1 MLKSNSR
8 FAAAG
13 TAIALATSATAVL
26 LLGGGSATAAGST
39 PALPANSVTGPVQV
53 KDGTL
58 YQADLAP
65 AFVKALYGVYNNTVT
80 TPSIVKGAVTEDKLA
95 PAVQDKLNAVG
106 TGGVGPAGP
115 AGPAGK
121 DGKDAIVSVT
131 ALTSLTNRPDSGNN
145 GDWAKDTLTRTV
157 AITKQS
163 AVPASN
169 CGPTATTCWFYTGS
183 LIDSGTFTT
192 IDSAKSPGSKP
203 AAAINGSV
211 QGSVSGGTKL
221 EFYASSETPNPS
233 LVQGTVDGGAY
244 PTSTWAK
251 QFFPANVTVTDAKLL
266 DWSWTYT
273 ATAPK
278 TCEKWVNALAGN
290 TGDITGVNAC

>member
-1 MLKSNSR
+1 VYS
-8 FAAAG
+8 
-13 TAIALATSATAVL
+13 
-26 LLGGGSATAAGST
+26 GSI
-39 PALPANSVTGPVQV
+39 V
-53 KDGTL
+53 DGQIGQSDL
-58 YQADLAP
+58 YP
-65 AFVKALYGVYNNTVT
+65 GFVKALYGVYNNTVT
-80 TPSIVKGAVTEDKLA
+80 TQSIVKGAVTEDKLSA
-95 PAVQDKLNAVG
+95 DVQTKLNSGGG
-106 TGGVGPAGP
+106 TQGP

-121 DGKDAIVSVT
+121 DGVNGKDGTDAIVSVT
-131 ALTSLTNRPDSGNN
+131 ALTSLTNRPDSGAN

-183 LIDSGTFTT
+183 LIDTGTFTT
-192 IDSAKSPGSKP
+192 IDGAKSPGSKP
-203 AAAINGSV
+203 AADINGSV
-211 QGSVSGGTKL
+211 QGSVTGGTRL

-233 LVQGTVDGGAY
+233 LVQGTVDGGGY

-251 QFFPANVTVTDAKLL
+251 QFFPANVVVTDAKLL

-273 ATAPK
+273 ATTPN

-290 TGDITGVNAC
+290 SGDIKGVNVC